1 MPNKGRDGGTAPYSE
16 QVHYSDHGHFERLRP
31 LIREVVTSKHFFRE
45 ATNFDT
51 NLVLDSRH
59 EHFTHLHKLE
69 ETIEGNHIFRALTGH
84 THIVYAV
91 DKKHRLILLRAFK
104 NFKHYEKFLEDK
116 KLILRMIEGA

>member
-1 MPNKGRDGGTAPYSE
+1 MPDDGGNSGTLPYSE
-16 QVHYSDHGHFERLRP
+16 PLNYADYGHFSRLQP
-31 LIREVVTSKHFFRE
+31 LITEVVVSKHFSRD
-45 ATNFDT
+45 APGFDV

-69 ETIEGNHIFRALTGH
+69 ETIEGNHVFRALADH

-91 DKKHRLILLRAFK
+91 DKKHRLIFLRAFK
-104 NFKHYEKFLEDK
+104 KFKQYEKFLEDK